1 MQVKSVYLDGKRR
14 IVQKDIPFTIPAE
27 CASVEIA
34 SEIINYSLNTPLISL
49 FFEGVDEK
57 PVVMNQRELSSVIY
71 TNLKSGE
78 YKFHIS
84 VLDSK
89 EQKIV
94 EEAVYSFSKAF
105 RIYDYWW
112 FTFYTMAVAMLAIIW
127 LTWFVTS
134 TIQGRRI
141 EKQKSEMEAI
151 KKQVRMGNET
161 IFAIAN
167 AVEARDNSTG
177 KHSSRVAEYAVLIAR
192 ELGFS
197 EEEQIQIRR
206 TGLLHDI
213 GKIGVPDSILNKPAR
228 LTDEEYTVMKT
239 HTVIGGE
246 ILKDFT
252 LIPHVDEGA
261 KFHHERY
268 DGSGY
273 PNGLRDESIP
283 LNARIIGIADAFD
296 AMTAN
301 RCYRKALDMDYVI
314 SELKRCAGTQ
324 FDPGLVD
331 IMLDLI
337 ESGKLNV
344 EQTVEDSMKENA
356 EENNELK

>member
-1 MQVKSVYLDGKRR
+1 
-14 IVQKDIPFTIPAE
+14 
-27 CASVEIA
+27 
-34 SEIINYSLNTPLISL
+34 
-49 FFEGVDEK
+49 
-57 PVVMNQRELSSVIY
+57 
-71 TNLKSGE
+71 
-78 YKFHIS
+78 
-84 VLDSK
+84 
-89 EQKIV
+89 
-94 EEAVYSFSKAF
+94 
-105 RIYDYWW
+105 
-112 FTFYTMAVAMLAIIW
+112 MAVAMLAIIW

-167 AVEARDNSTG
+167 AVEARDKSTG

-228 LTDEEYTVMKT
+228 LTDEEYAVMKT

-314 SELKRCAGTQ
+314 SELKRCSGTQ

-344 EQTVEDSMKENA
+344 EQTVEDSMKENP

>member
-1 MQVKSVYLDGKRR
+1 
-14 IVQKDIPFTIPAE
+14 
-27 CASVEIA
+27 
-34 SEIINYSLNTPLISL
+34 
-49 FFEGVDEK
+49 
-57 PVVMNQRELSSVIY
+57 
-71 TNLKSGE
+71 
-78 YKFHIS
+78 
-84 VLDSK
+84 
-89 EQKIV
+89 
-94 EEAVYSFSKAF
+94 
-105 RIYDYWW
+105 
-112 FTFYTMAVAMLAIIW
+112 MAVAMLAIIW

-167 AVEARDNSTG
+167 AVEARDKSTG

-228 LTDEEYTVMKT
+228 LTDEEYAVMKT

-314 SELKRCAGTQ
+314 SELKRCSGTQ